1 MKWKLIRQSGFT
13 LLELLVVI
21 AIIGILATLAM
32 PSFRDMM
39 ERQKIRSALNEW
51 QNSFYFAQREA
62 MRLKEPVRLCA
73 SDDGINCN
81 AAATSMQFNQGWIV
95 AKREGANWVVL
106 QDNAFRDDRVSVHL
120 SRDNGLIFR
129 GNGSVAGVNNDGSI
143 AGGLFLAT
151 LTIGPL
157 LPGASATTAPLA
169 TGHNV
174 VTMNISSGGR
184 LVGVKR

>member
-1 MKWKLIRQSGFT
+1 MRKKLTRESGFT
-13 LLELLVVI
+13 LLELLVAI
-21 AIIGILATLAM
+21 AILAVLTTLAM
-32 PSFRDMM
+32 HSFRDIM

-62 MRLKEPVRLCA
+62 MRLKEPVRFCA
-73 SDDGINCN
+73 SSNGIVCD
-81 AAATSMQFNQGWIV
+81 AAAVQFNQGWIV
-95 AKREGANWVVL
+95 TRRVGDNWIVL
-106 QDNAFRDDRVSVHL
+106 QDNAFRDESINIHL
-120 SRDNGLIFR
+120 SKNNGLIFR

-157 LPGASATTAPLA
+157 AAGGNPSVAPPA

-174 VTMNISSGGR
+174 VTMNISAGGR